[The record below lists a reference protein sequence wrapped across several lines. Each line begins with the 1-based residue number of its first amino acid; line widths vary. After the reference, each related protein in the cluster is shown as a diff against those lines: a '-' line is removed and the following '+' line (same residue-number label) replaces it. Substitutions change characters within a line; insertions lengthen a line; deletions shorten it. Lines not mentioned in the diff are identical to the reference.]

1 MRRSIG
7 MVILMII
14 VGAVI
19 GSGLAY
25 ALSGIFPSGPVHK
38 LLLQVFQIG
47 VPQFTL
53 NLGFITLI
61 FGVNLA
67 ITGLTVLFIIVALIL
82 LYRL

>member
-7 MVILMII
+7 MVVLMII
-14 VGAVI
+14 VGAIV

-38 LLLQVFQIG
+38 LLFQVFQIG
-47 VPQFTL
+47 VPQFTT
-53 NLGFITLI
+53 NLGFITFT
-61 FGVNLA
+61 FGINLA
-67 ITGLTVLFIIVALIL
+67 ITGLTVLFIILAVII